1 MSEFKIHHKF
11 YRELVF
17 YVGVIATIVYR
28 MIIFLNRLPSHLWAD
43 IAWYIGTI
51 GFIWYFAHRYNIEK
65 HRSKIIKEHDL
76 ENKISKLKELSADD
90 QQALFNTIQS
100 LESSK
105 AQWNYIVIF
114 VVSGLAL
121 LWDIILRLG
130 LFK

>member
-1 MSEFKIHHKF
+1 MHHKF
-11 YRELVF
+11 YRELIF

-28 MIIFLNRLPSHLWAD
+28 LIIFFNRLPSHFLAD
-43 IAWYIGTI
+43 LAWYIGTL

-65 HRSKIIKEHDL
+65 RRSLIIKERGL
-76 ENKISKLKELSADD
+76 EEKVLDAKVLSDDDRVALAQTLK
-90 QQALFNTIQS
+90 S

-121 LWDIILRLG
+121 LWDIVIRLN